1 MDGSQIAGLVDQR
14 WELLQELS
22 RLAEQQAVAI
32 EQGRMSELLSILRR
46 KQPYLESF
54 QRLSRELSQGCEPPH
69 SDATRHP
76 VDWSSAAEREACR
89 GKHEACQRLHET
101 LLRREAECEA
111 KLQASRDRVEEQL
124 TRSEG
129 AKRAVG
135 SYNASRPSPTTGG
148 QLDLANL

>member
-1 MDGSQIAGLVDQR
+1 MDGPQIVGLVDQR

-22 RLAEQQAVAI
+22 RLTEQQAVAI

-46 KQPYLESF
+46 KQPHLETF
-54 QRLSRELSQGCEPPH
+54 HRLSRELHQRCAPPL
-69 SDATRHP
+69 SVR
-76 VDWSSAAEREACR
+76 WSSAAERDACR
-89 GKHEACQRLHET
+89 GKHEACQRSHEM

-111 KLQASRDRVEEQL
+111 KLQASRERVEEQL

-129 AKRAVG
+129 AKRAAG